1 MISASKKPETIDEYI
16 AMHPEK
22 VQILLHKIRNIIKNA
37 APDAIE
43 AMKYQ
48 LPTFVLHGNLVHL
61 GAFKNYIGL
70 YPAPSGIKVFKE
82 ELSIYESGKG
92 SIKFPFDDE
101 IPFDLIGQIVKF
113 RAKENFEKVNAKVR
127 NHVKK

>member
-1 MISASKKPETIDEYI
+1 
-16 AMHPEK
+16 
-22 VQILLHKIRNIIKNA
+22 
-37 APDAIE
+37 
-43 AMKYQ
+43 MKYQ
-48 LPTFVLHGNLVHL
+48 LPTFVLHGNLVHF
-61 GAFKNYIGL
+61 GAFKNHIGL

-113 RAKENFEKVNAKVR
+113 RAKENLEKVNAKVR
-127 NHVKK
+127 THVKK

>member
-48 LPTFVLHGNLVHL
+48 LPTFVLHGNLVHF
-61 GAFKNYIGL
+61 GAFKNHIGL

-113 RAKENFEKVNAKVR
+113 RAKKNLEKVNAKVR
-127 NHVKK
+127 THVKK

>member
-48 LPTFVLHGNLVHL
+48 LPTFVLHGNLVHF
-61 GAFKNYIGL
+61 GAFKNHIGL

-113 RAKENFEKVNAKVR
+113 RAKENLEKVNAKVR
-127 NHVKK
+127 THVKK